1 MTTRRLWTEHELL
14 IALTLYCRLRYG
26 QFHRNNPEIIK
37 HSKLINRTPDAL
49 AIKLSNFA
57 SFDPKII
64 ESGRKG
70 YKNAS
75 KLDRQL
81 WDEMNQDWEQ
91 FALRS
96 HTALKAL
103 KVSLDD
109 EVLIDYTGAEKL
121 TLTKQ
126 RIGQKIFR
134 TAILSAYE
142 YKCCISGLTAP
153 ELLIASHIAPWRSD
167 SQNRLKPRNGLAL
180 SALHDKAF
188 DIGLLAIDSDYR
200 MVISPTLKE
209 RKDSFLKKSLWAYHG
224 RQIMLPKKFS
234 PNPEFLRTHFETV
247 FIH

>member
-1 MTTRRLWTEHELL
+1 MTKRRLWTEHELL

-26 QFHRNNPEIIK
+26 QFHRNNPEIVK
-37 HSKLINRTPDAL
+37 YSKLINRTPDAL

-81 WDEMNQDWEQ
+81 WDEMNQDWEL
-91 FALRS
+91 FAIRS
-96 HTALKAL
+96 YTAMKDL
-103 KVSLDD
+103 KVSFDNEL
-109 EVLIDYTGAEKL
+109 LIDYTSDDKL

-126 RIGQKIFR
+126 RIGQNIFR
-134 TAILSAYE
+134 AAVLSAYE
-142 YKCCISGLTAP
+142 YKCCISGLAVP
-153 ELLIASHIAPWRSD
+153 ELLVASHIVPWRCD
-167 SQNRLKPRNGLAL
+167 SQNRLNPRNGLAL

-200 MVISPTLKE
+200 VVVSPTLSQ
-209 RKDSFLKKSLWAYHG
+209 RKDSFLKKSLWAYQG

-234 PNPEFLRTHFETV
+234 PSPEFLRTHFETV